1 MSGGPPRKFAHPFGP
16 DNIGS
21 LTWDSLSEHRE
32 PEKHAKEFRDIPHGN
47 RLFLVLC
54 GGECIYRSYIRMID
68 TPGPDRNSVFF
79 GGLEAVPEIRQA
91 VMYTNFKRKD
101 LHKQIRKGL
110 HTRVVNEQLR
120 LLQSLGHRRA
130 ILYIMGGN
138 VLSIKGNTA
147 AGFQMLRTLN
157 DWILC
162 NFVVFQH
169 ISEKGRARW
178 RGSPAALAWS
188 AGLMPI
194 RIMHIVYGLGRGGI
208 QTGLENLLGRLDR
221 GKFEHIVCALR
232 PPIDH
237 PMCQG
242 LAHLAQVMCLHAT
255 ESGSRFQMGAI
266 ARGIRE
272 VKPDIVHSR
281 NWGCIEAALAR
292 RAGRVRAA
300 IVHGEHGFDSDMVN
314 GEPRRRAWFRRAA
327 FEMADRVLSVSYHA
341 RDLHSKN
348 TGFKG
353 GRVTVIHNGVNDRI
367 YFPDA
372 DARARVRAELG
383 LADNEF
389 LIGSVA
395 NLAPVKDHMTT
406 LRALAGLNPTVK
418 NWRCLII
425 GDGPERSRME
435 AFLNEHPEWKSRVS
449 LPGITRRV
457 PELLRAMDVMVLSS
471 VTEGICNSL
480 LEVLWPAACWW
491 SPPEPAAIP
500 KSSRTGNLGFLFPV
514 GDA

>member
-1 MSGGPPRKFAHPFGP
+1 
-16 DNIGS
+16 
-21 LTWDSLSEHRE
+21 
-32 PEKHAKEFRDIPHGN
+32 
-47 RLFLVLC
+47 
-54 GGECIYRSYIRMID
+54 
-68 TPGPDRNSVFF
+68 
-79 GGLEAVPEIRQA
+79 
-91 VMYTNFKRKD
+91 
-101 LHKQIRKGL
+101 
-110 HTRVVNEQLR
+110 
-120 LLQSLGHRRA
+120 
-130 ILYIMGGN
+130 
-138 VLSIKGNTA
+138 
-147 AGFQMLRTLN
+147 
-157 DWILC
+157 
-162 NFVVFQH
+162 
-169 ISEKGRARW
+169 
-178 RGSPAALAWS
+178 
-188 AGLMPI
+188 MPT

-281 NWGCIEAALAR
+281 NWGCIEAVPAAR
-292 RAGRVRAA
+292 WAGSCA
-300 IVHGEHGFDSDMVN
+300 IVHGEHGFDSDMAN

-348 TGFKG
+348 TGFKAD
-353 GRVTVIHNGVNDRI
+353 RVTVIHNGVNDRI

-372 DARARVRAELG
+372 AARARVRAELG

-406 LRALAGLNPTVK
+406 LRALDGLNQTVK

-480 LEVLWPAACWW
+480 LEAMASGVPVVAT
-491 SPPEPAAIP
+491 
-500 KSSRTGNLGFLFPV
+500 RTGGNPEIVVDGQSGFLFPV
-514 GDA
+514 GDVKQLTENLILLQSREDLRLELGRQAGRRMREEFSLDSMAQNYDRVYSSLAPSEAGAKRLARWRRWSRSQA